1 MSSFH
6 KLVFLGVAGATIVV
20 SILFAESLAGH
31 DSSELTVVPA
41 QFATPAHRCTEQRA
55 DPRAE
60 PDLGCP
66 GRPAAGQP

>member
-6 KLVFLGVAGATIVV
+6 KLALLGAAGATIAV
-20 SILFAESLAGH
+20 SILFAASLAGTA
-31 DSSELTVVPA
+31 SSELTVVPA
-41 QFATPAHRCTEQRA
+41 QFVNPTQVCAEQHA
-55 DPRAE
+55 GPRAE